1 MVARFAYCAPQ
12 HLLMVHL
19 GGNVNVSALSSARRC
34 LLFASLLV
42 AASSWSSGTLAQA
55 AASGPQATPS
65 APPVV
70 PAPAAQA
77 APVTDAGVPPDYQP
91 IYEQAVIE
99 SAAGGWER
107 SRSLF
112 ARAHELYPNAY
123 TLRGLGRAEL
133 ELGHSSTAVAL
144 LEHALQSQVN
154 PLTPQVRPE
163 TEQWLARARAAQV
176 QPAPALPPTVMLV
189 PIAQPA
195 PPRPPP
201 KHEDSKIDVAG
212 GLQMRGLF
220 PLVGYAETTQGMAFG
235 GSIWIEVEK
244 SFVIEPQATF
254 AIDVADDERGYFHI
268 VPLELG
274 AYKLIP
280 FGEHALFLGPGF
292 GLHAIFE
299 QVDVDRSLG
308 NVIMTRTQDTK
319 NDDVFGFGLF
329 LRLGLVLFHGSYVSL
344 APSID
349 GAITFADFAT
359 TDREIAI
366 RGNLTLLL
374 GGGR

>member
-1 MVARFAYCAPQ
+1 
-12 HLLMVHL
+12 
-19 GGNVNVSALSSARRC
+19 
-34 LLFASLLV
+34 
-42 AASSWSSGTLAQA
+42 
-55 AASGPQATPS
+55 
-65 APPVV
+65 
-70 PAPAAQA
+70 
-77 APVTDAGVPPDYQP
+77 VPPDYQP

-107 SRSLF
+107 ARSLF

-133 ELGHSSTAVAL
+133 ELGHAATAVAL

-163 TEQWLARARAAQV
+163 AEQWLARARAAQ
-176 QPAPALPPTVMLV
+176 QPAAALPPTVMLV

-195 PPRPPP
+195 PEPPRPVPAR
-201 KHEDSKIDVAG
+201 EQSKIDVAG

-254 AIDVADDERGYFHI
+254 AIDVADDERGYFHM

-299 QVDVDRSLG
+299 QVEVDRSLG
-308 NVIMTRTQDTK
+308 TVIMTRTQDTK
-319 NDDVFGFGLF
+319 HDDVFGFGLF
-329 LRLGLVLFHGSYVSL
+329 ARLGLVLFHGSYVSL

-349 GAITFADFAT
+349 YAVTFADFAT
-359 TDREIAI
+359 DSQEQAV